1 MTDLEVTSDTVDW
14 TFGTRTARL
23 GGLDDDPPTLRPT
36 IPELEEL
43 DDDDA
48 NESLSVVHIR
58 DPRRLVDAL
67 DVTWRLDGLADSQGA

>member
-1 MTDLEVTSDTVDW
+1 MTTPALRSTV
-14 TFGTRTARL
+14 
-23 GGLDDDPPTLRPT
+23 LDP
-36 IPELEEL
+36 EEL